1 MKERKYM
8 TENKTYRLG
17 DLIELCDERN
27 TEGKYTVDDVRGISI
42 QKNFIETKADMNGVI
57 LFPYILVRPDYFAY
71 VTVTSRNGEKITI
84 AHNTSEKIYIVS
96 SSYIVFQVT
105 HPEIL
110 DSDYLFMFFNR
121 PEFDRY
127 ARFNSWGSARET
139 FSWEDMCDM
148 QITLPPLA
156 VQQKAVAVYNAL
168 KANLAAY
175 EQGLDDLKLVCD
187 GFIDTVKN
195 KATPMHGVAYYRL
208 RDLIEICDERNTD
221 GKYTLDDV
229 RGISIEKKFIQ
240 TKADM
245 KDVSL
250 TPYIVVKPDSFAYVT
265 VTSRNGEKITLA
277 HNDSDATYIVS
288 SSYIV
293 FRIIHQELILS
304 DYLSLFFNRP
314 EFDHYARYCSW
325 GSARETFDWTEMCE
339 VQIPLPSLEVQQ
351 SIVNMY
357 KCYTERRRIAAEL
370 KEKIKTVCPILIKG
384 SLENM

>member
-1 MKERKYM
+1 MKG
-8 TENKTYRLG
+8 TKTYRLG

-27 TEGKYTVDDVRGISI
+27 TGGKYTVDDVRGVSI
-42 QKNFIETKADMNGVI
+42 QKELIQTKADMNGVI
-57 LFPYILVRPDYFAY
+57 LFPYILVRPDYFVY

-96 SSYIVFQVT
+96 SSYIVFRIT
-105 HPEIL
+105 HSEIL

-156 VQQKAVAVYNAL
+156 AQQKAVAVYNAL

-175 EQGLDDLKLVCD
+175 EQGLEDLKLVCD

-195 KATPMHGVAYYRL
+195 KATPMSGVAYYRL
-208 RDLIEICDERNTD
+208 GDLLEEIDIRNISDE
-221 GKYTLDDV
+221 KLEV
-229 RGISIEKKFIQ
+229 KGINI
-240 TKADM
+240 TKEFM
-245 KDVSL
+245 
-250 TPYIVVKPDSFAYVT
+250 P
-265 VTSRNGEKITLA
+265 TLA
-277 HNDSDATYIVS
+277 NIEESNLHNYKVVNKNQFAFSGMQTGRDQCIRIALHEKNEPVIISPAYTVLQLKTANVLSEYILLWFLRKETDRYGWFSSD
-288 SSYIV
+288 
-293 FRIIHQELILS
+293 
-304 DYLSLFFNRP
+304 
-314 EFDHYARYCSW
+314 
-325 GSARETFDWTEMCE
+325 GSVRANLDLDRFYDI
-339 VQIPLPSLEVQQ
+339 QIPLPSLKVQQ

-370 KEKIKTVCPILIKG
+370 KTKIKTICPILIKG

>member
-1 MKERKYM
+1 MKG
-8 TENKTYRLG
+8 TKTYRLG

-156 VQQKAVAVYNAL
+156 AQQKAVAVYHAL

-187 GFIDTVKN
+187 GFIEKLRKKN
-195 KATPMHGVAYYRL
+195 TS
-208 RDLIEICDERNTD
+208 ERI
-221 GKYTLDDV
+221 G
-229 RGISIEKKFIQ
+229 
-240 TKADM
+240 
-245 KDVSL
+245 
-250 TPYIVVKPDSFAYVT
+250 PYIEEVCRKNSNNKIKEVRSISVRKEFNLTNAKVNKEELGNYLIVEPSHLAFVQTTGNEKCLAFAY
-265 VTSRNGEKITLA
+265 
-277 HNDSDATYIVS
+277 NDYDYPVVVS
-288 SSYIV
+288 SVDKVIKSKDSTKLNLE
-293 FRIIHQELILS
+293 FLA
-304 DYLSLFFNRP
+304 LFLHRA
-314 EFDHYARYCSW
+314 EFDRYARYHSW
-325 GSARETFDWTEMCE
+325 GSAREVFTYEDMCE

-357 KCYTERRRIAAEL
+357 KCYTERSRIAAEL
-370 KEKIKTVCPILIKG
+370 KAKIKTICPILIKD

>member
-1 MKERKYM
+1 MKG
-8 TENKTYRLG
+8 TKTYRLG

-96 SSYIVFQVT
+96 SSYIVFRIT
-105 HPEIL
+105 HSEIL

-156 VQQKAVAVYNAL
+156 AQQKAVAVYHAL

-175 EQGLDDLKLVCD
+175 EQGLEDLKLVCD
-187 GFIDTVKN
+187 GFIDTLKHSQ
-195 KATPMHGVAYYRL
+195 KT
-208 RDLIEICDERNTD
+208 IELGFYIEEVNTRNSD
-221 GKYTLDDV
+221 GKLNGSRLYGVNFEGNFISSIADQNSLDLTKYKIVSKNNFAYTL
-229 RGISIEKKFIQ
+229 RIFIGSIALFRE
-240 TKADM
+240 
-245 KDVSL
+245 
-250 TPYIVVKPDSFAYVT
+250 DSQC
-265 VTSRNGEKITLA
+265 
-277 HNDSDATYIVS
+277 IVS
-288 SSYIV
+288 TSYTIFKIKDDKV
-293 FRIIHQELILS
+293 NELLP
-304 DYLSLFFNRP
+304 DYLDIWFRRK
-314 EFDHYARYCSW
+314 EFQRYAEINSW
-325 GSARETFDWTEMCE
+325 GSSKVDFSFSEMCD

-370 KEKIKTVCPILIKG
+370 KEKIKAVCPILIKG